1 MSGRGAWRPMS
12 MFFRSPCKT
21 KIDPISRRSKEHY
34 CSSCSMDYWS
44 HPIFTFSAMSI
55 AGSATTTPGMQ
66 NVFIGQIAKVGTDGS
81 KIGGLRFGY
90 MGICAYVGVEGS
102 NGDTFKNT
110 NGFQC
115 IGKQYS
121 QSPDEIAATLHVDS
135 NIIQLGQKLQNDISI
150 FMPMVALSLF
160 LLGFLVDTGA
170 WLLAGLGKPA
180 GKIGHAYTLTVSVN
194 AINTVLGDTAVGC
207 SANVQIEQGK
217 TLEGLQW
224 AAFAFALLFSFGIYM
239 VTRDTMYGFNIAPR
253 ARSRGRRMNDAYP
266 DEYSEE
272 ERSLSYER

>member
-1 MSGRGAWRPMS
+1 MSGRGAWRPMNPKNITVRAS
-12 MFFRSPCKT
+12 VWIIGAIPF
-21 KIDPISRRSKEHY
+21 
-34 CSSCSMDYWS
+34 
-44 HPIFTFSAMSI
+44 FTFSAMSI

-66 NVFIGQIAKVGTDGS
+66 NVFIGQISKVGSDGS

-150 FMPMVALSLF
+150 FMPMVSLSLF

-170 WLLAGLGKPA
+170 WLLAGLGKPV
-180 GKIGHAYTLTVSVN
+180 GKVGMVAMPFLWASVATSLGAAYTLTVSIN